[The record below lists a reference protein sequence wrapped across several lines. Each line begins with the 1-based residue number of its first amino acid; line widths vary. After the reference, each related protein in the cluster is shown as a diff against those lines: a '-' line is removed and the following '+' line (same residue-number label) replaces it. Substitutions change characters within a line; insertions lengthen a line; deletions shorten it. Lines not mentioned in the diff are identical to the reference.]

1 MLIMLHVQA
10 GAEGPRGAKGDKG
23 TTHSHTYIHT
33 YMHAYIQAG
42 GPFWK
47 VREGPRAIKEE
58 EEIIRAIKEEE
69 EIMTEGVT
77 MRVQKNKFSKV
88 SR

>member
-1 MLIMLHVQA
+1 
-10 GAEGPRGAKGDKG
+10 
-23 TTHSHTYIHT
+23 
-33 YMHAYIQAG
+33 MHAYIQAG

>member
-1 MLIMLHVQA
+1 V
-10 GAEGPRGAKGDKG
+10 GP
-23 TTHSHTYIHT
+23 
-33 YMHAYIQAG
+33 
-42 GPFWK
+42 
-47 VREGPRAIKEE
+47 
-58 EEIIRAIKEEE
+58 RAIKEEE

>member
-1 MLIMLHVQA
+1 MMLIMLHVQA

-58 EEIIRAIKEEE
+58 EEI
-69 EIMTEGVT
+69 MTEGVT